1 MRRTLEKI
9 RCKFDVIRPY
19 TFNILSGLL
28 AAVCLTVVLTQI
40 KISMPQN
47 TEEVTS
53 YALLASTQQPNAM
66 LALTGIQAGENDEI
80 IHTGASTD
88 GTNISISRS
97 FLVDL
102 SVDGETLTSEITEG
116 TVGEILEKNGITL
129 SENDIVSPSLDTPLA
144 RGMDITVNRV
154 TFQETSKRAEVT
166 DANLEDYKA
175 SLPASALSSFTKSKS
190 RIYDVVYRETLVD
203 GVVTDREM
211 INLNAVYHPYDSASG
226 GFQKGVAV
234 STIDEF
240 DGITLGEDGLPTT
253 YSRKISNAVTTA
265 YSASAGRG
273 AGGQGLYCGTVAVN
287 PAVIPYG
294 TRLFITSS
302 DGGFVYGYA
311 IASDTGT
318 ALQNGG
324 GVDIDLYFESN
335 AECYAFGKRSL
346 DVYILD

>member
-1 MRRTLEKI
+1 MRRTIEKI
-9 RCKFDVIRPY
+9 RCKIDTIRPY
-19 TFNILSGLL
+19 TFNILSGLF

-40 KISMPQN
+40 RISMPKN

-53 YALLASTQQPNAM
+53 YALLASTQQPSAM
-66 LALTGIQAGENDEI
+66 LALTGIQTGQNDEVT
-80 IHTGASTD
+80 HTGASED

-102 SVDGETLTSEITEG
+102 LVDGQTLTSEVTEG
-116 TVGEILEKNGITL
+116 TVSQILEQNGITL
-129 SENDIVSPSLDTPLA
+129 GENDLVSPSLDTILE
-144 RGMDITVNRV
+144 RDMDISVNRV
-154 TFQETSKRAEVT
+154 TYQETSRRAEVT
-166 DANLEDYKA
+166 DENLDTYKS
-175 SLPASALSSFTKSKS
+175 SLPTDALSSFTKSKS

-203 GVVTDREM
+203 GVVTDRQM
-211 INLNAVYHPYDSASG
+211 VNLNAVYHPYDNPSN

-240 DGITLGEDGLPTT
+240 DGITLGDDGLPTT

-294 TRLFITSS
+294 SRLFITSS
-302 DGGFVYGYA
+302 DGSFVYGYA

-346 DVYILD
+346 DVYVLD